1 MIKSSHTYRS
11 EIDLNDEHDYS
22 DFVSSFVNHE
32 DIAVYNDGMAIGS
45 FNIFCLWTGGIVDD
59 RTLAYQIK
67 VKVQTEP
74 KGHLGDRG

>member
-45 FNIFCLWTGGIVDD
+45 FNIFCL
-59 RTLAYQIK
+59 
-67 VKVQTEP
+67 
-74 KGHLGDRG
+74 